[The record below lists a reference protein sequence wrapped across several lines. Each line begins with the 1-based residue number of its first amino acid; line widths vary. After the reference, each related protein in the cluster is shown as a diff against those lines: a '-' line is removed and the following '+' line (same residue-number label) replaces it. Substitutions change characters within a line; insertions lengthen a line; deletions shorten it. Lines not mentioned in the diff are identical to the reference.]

1 MHKKYLKYAA
11 AFSIAAGLLAP
22 TALVFADSASGTRNS
37 TYKSE
42 KNVQYKACL
51 KANEEVRKT
60 YRETVQANNKAYSE
74 AVKTSRKTQNE
85 AIKKAQDAY
94 KATASTSM
102 QTLKTALAA
111 ATTQEAKKAARE
123 AYNASMKTA
132 RETRNAAIKVANEGF
147 QNTQKSLLEKRK
159 TDNAK
164 ALQVRDAALV
174 KCTLTSAS
182 TTPATVRE

>member
-1 MHKKYLKYAA
+1 MHKNYIKYAA
-11 AFSIAAGLLAP
+11 AISIAVGLLAP
-22 TALVFADSASGTRNS
+22 SALVLADSASGTP
-37 TYKSE
+37 TTTPKSV
-42 KNVQYKACL
+42 KNAQYKACL

-74 AVKTSRKTQNE
+74 AIKTSRKTQNE

-94 KATASTSM
+94 KATASTTQ
-102 QTLKTALAA
+102 QTLKAALAA

-132 RETRNAAIKVANEGF
+132 RETRAAAIKAANEAF
-147 QNTQKSLLEKRK
+147 KNTQKSLLEKRK
-159 TDNAK
+159 ADNAK

-174 KCTLTSAS
+174 KCSIVSAS
-182 TTPATVRE
+182 TTPESKRD